1 MSRLVFVDSKNR
13 DVQVFPNGN
22 SYVLHLTTPIKNV
35 THVDLVSARVPNTMY
50 NLTDG
55 SNAYAIN
62 SSNVSMNPGFY
73 SVYGI
78 EAAVTSSGLVTA
90 TYLPDE
96 GKFIFSGAGLFT
108 IKIQSSELARMVGL
122 SQGVTYTAA
131 LAGTSDP
138 GFTGKYIVR
147 SVTLVDLS
155 LNEYV
160 FLDIDE
166 LRTPWNLDAKSI
178 DSATGTFSGSN
189 AVRNFAPII
198 MDVGSGCIKNF
209 HEKKDYKISAT
220 YPEPIGVLQRLT
232 VRWYD
237 KTGTPLNFRGW
248 DTNAFVLRLHVT
260 DDEERRL
267 PPPPPLQDVEI
278 RRIVE
283 AMTFQIPK
291 AEKEAPKPKIQWWII
306 VLVLVGAIFA
316 WKTFGGRPVQQGV
329 PVAAPVKVVPLTR
342 A

>member
-131 LAGTSDP
+131 LAGNSDP
-138 GFTGKYIVR
+138 GYSGKYIVR
-147 SVTLVDLS
+147 SPTLVDMS
-155 LNEYV
+155 LN
-160 FLDIDE
+160 
-166 LRTPWNLDAKSI
+166 
-178 DSATGTFSGSN
+178 
-189 AVRNFAPII
+189 
-198 MDVGSGCIKNF
+198 
-209 HEKKDYKISAT
+209 
-220 YPEPIGVLQRLT
+220 
-232 VRWYD
+232 
-237 KTGTPLNFRGW
+237 
-248 DTNAFVLRLHVT
+248 
-260 DDEERRL
+260 
-267 PPPPPLQDVEI
+267 
-278 RRIVE
+278 
-283 AMTFQIPK
+283 
-291 AEKEAPKPKIQWWII
+291 
-306 VLVLVGAIFA
+306 
-316 WKTFGGRPVQQGV
+316 
-329 PVAAPVKVVPLTR
+329 
-342 A
+342 